1 MEKSISIG
9 NRGRW
14 PGFYWWT
21 DSSILL
27 FFSSCVSSWRARH
40 IFMPEILGS
49 LCNVWDIWDNMQ
61 YLRYQSNRSKA
72 NSVISNGVQCCPWS
86 GDKSL
91 NKWGAKRINKTTLNN
106 KEKSKGFQSWWDFS
120 LGYHI
125 TCQLDHMSS
134 NCQIPIFLGTL
145 LSDALTKCSEDLSVH
160 CIKDATPLML
170 VSLSRSA
177 PQSTSTGPTPRSS

>member
-1 MEKSISIG
+1 MTRIVLMD
-9 NRGRW
+9 
-14 PGFYWWT
+14 GFFNSPVFLVPVFQGGEQDT
-21 DSSILL
+21 
-27 FFSSCVSSWRARH
+27 FCVGDTW
-40 IFMPEILGS
+40 ES
-49 LCNVWDIWDNMQ
+49 LQ
-61 YLRYQSNRSKA
+61 YLRYLGKYAIYEIFGNKSNRNKA
-72 NSVISNGVQCCPWS
+72 NSVISNRVQCCPWS

-145 LSDALTKCSEDLSVH
+145 LFDALTNCSKGLSVH
-160 CIKDATPLML
+160 CIKDATPLI
-170 VSLSRSA
+170 SLSRSA